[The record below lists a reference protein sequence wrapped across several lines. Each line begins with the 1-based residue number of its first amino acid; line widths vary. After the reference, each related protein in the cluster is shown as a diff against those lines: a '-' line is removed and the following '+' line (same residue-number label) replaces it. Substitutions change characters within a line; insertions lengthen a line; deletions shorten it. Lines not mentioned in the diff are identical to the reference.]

1 MFWIL
6 LTAFGIISGITTVLF
21 GFGGGFI
28 AVPLLF
34 TLTCLSFPPDS
45 LTGQAAMQ
53 IAVATST
60 AAMIFSAG
68 FSTYRRHRDK
78 QLNWSIV
85 QPLLIPV
92 AVGAAGGAIAAVA
105 ASGLWIRWAFI
116 AYLGITILDAL
127 LRPGFMQA
135 SSQKFRSLSVT
146 ANLFTGLGIG
156 LIAAF
161 LGVGGSVLSVPMMRR
176 RGASMSEA
184 SALANPLSLPMALSA
199 SLVYVVMA
207 WQGQS
212 PGKGFVGYI
221 NLPALAL
228 LVAGSWLGIR
238 AGAPLLPR
246 IPDIVHARAYVILLI
261 MMFVIML
268 AI

>member
-6 LTAFGIISGITTVLF
+6 LTAFGIVSGITTVLF
-21 GFGGGFI
+21 GFGGGFV

-34 TLTCLSFPPDS
+34 TLTCMSFPSES
-45 LTGQAAMQ
+45 LIGQAAMH

-68 FSTYRRHRDK
+68 FSTYRRHRDR
-78 QLNWSIV
+78 QLNWGIV

-92 AVGAAGGAIAAVA
+92 AVGATGGAIGAVV
-105 ASGLWIRWAFI
+105 ASGLWIRWVFI
-116 AYLGITILDAL
+116 AYLGISVLDAL
-127 LRPGFMQA
+127 LRSGFMHA
-135 SSQKFRSLSVT
+135 SCKKFRPLSVSE
-146 ANLFTGLGIG
+146 NIFTGLGIG

-161 LGVGGSVLSVPMMRR
+161 LGVGGSVLSVPIMRR

-184 SALANPLSLPMALSA
+184 SALANPVSLPMAVAA

-212 PGKGFVGYI
+212 PGTGFVGYI

-228 LVAGSWLGIR
+228 LVAGSWTGIR
-238 AGAPLLPR
+238 IGAPLLR
-246 IPDIVHARAYVILLI
+246 IIPDVVHARAYVILLI
-261 MMFVIML
+261 IMFFIML
-268 AI
+268 AT